1 MAQHDISEPGIGLVL
16 IGRNEGER
24 LLRCLASVPDNVAAV
39 VYVDSNSSDDSV
51 MQARKAGAHVVELD
65 LSRPFTAAR
74 ARNAGYEALS
84 RVASVAFVQFVD
96 GDCEIQP
103 GWIEAAHDFLQ
114 QTPKAAVVCGR
125 RRERFPEASVYNR
138 LCDDEWDTPIG
149 SAKACGGDA
158 MMRCL
163 AFDAVEGFD
172 PTLIAGEEPELCV
185 RLRKAGWDIWR
196 IDREMTLHDADMT
209 RFGQWWQRAR
219 RGGHASAEGAAMHGA
234 PPERH
239 GVAPTR
245 RALLW
250 GLVLPL
256 LVIVGALITPFA
268 LLLLLIYP
276 AQVVRLALRA
286 GPLQRQG
293 WEQAFF
299 LTLVKLPETLGVLQ
313 YGWRRFTRQ
322 RATLI
327 EYK

>member
-1 MAQHDISEPGIGLVL
+1 MSKPLSLAVVL
-16 IGRNEGER
+16 IGRNEGSR
-24 LLRCLASVPDNVAAV
+24 LQRCLASVPPAVSRV
-39 VYVDSNSSDDSV
+39 VYVDSGSTDGSV
-51 MQARKAGAHVVELD
+51 QAAMEASAEVVRLD
-65 LSRPFTAAR
+65 TTQPFTAAR
-74 ARNAGYEALS
+74 ARNAGYAALGS
-84 RVASVAFVQFVD
+84 GANIAFVQFID

-103 GWIEAAHDFLQ
+103 GWVEAAHEFLQ

-149 SAKACGGDA
+149 RAKACGGDA

-172 PTLIAGEEPELCV
+172 PTLIAGEEPELCL

-196 IDREMTLHDADMT
+196 IDHEMTLHDADMT
-209 RFGQWWQRAR
+209 RLGQWWQRAR
-219 RGGHASAEGAAMHGA
+219 RSGYASAEGAAIHGA
-234 PPERH
+234 LPERH

-250 GLVLPL
+250 GAVLPL
-256 LVIVGALITPFA
+256 LTVASALISPWA

-276 AQVVRLALRA
+276 VQVIRLALRE
-286 GPLQRQG
+286 GPLQPEA

-299 LTLVKLPETLGVLQ
+299 LTLGKFPEAIGALQ
-313 YGWRRFTRQ
+313 YGWRRLMRRQ
-322 RATLI
+322 ATLI